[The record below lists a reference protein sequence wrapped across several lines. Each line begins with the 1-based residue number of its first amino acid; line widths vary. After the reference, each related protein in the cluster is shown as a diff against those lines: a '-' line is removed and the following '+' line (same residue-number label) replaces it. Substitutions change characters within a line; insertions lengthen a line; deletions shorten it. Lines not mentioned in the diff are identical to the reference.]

1 MNNEKVEKLNR
12 LKNILFSIMIICV
25 ISLLVFRNLEL
36 DALADYAYAVA
47 PIAGICVI
55 VLNRVIRKELKRSE
69 KA

>member
-1 MNNEKVEKLNR
+1 
-12 LKNILFSIMIICV
+12 MIICV